1 MGVDFPVR
9 KRQCTAVDPGKPKG
23 RITAAQFVC
32 AQDLYLDAGL
42 ALHPGIRL
50 ERGDAFGTLR
60 LVEIAAT
67 PELRVE
73 RDLPAVYVF
82 GEGRLDLCT
91 VERHWDIPQQR
102 VLHPDGA
109 HGAGRCRGALLGV
122 LPRPFR

>member
-23 RITAAQFVC
+23 RITAAQFVG

-60 LVEIAAT
+60 LVELAAT

-82 GEGRLDLCT
+82 GEGRLDLRT
-91 VERHWDIPQQR
+91 AERHWDILQQR
-102 VLHPDGA
+102 VLHPDGT